1 MIYEILN
8 PKIMKLLKHYYTT
21 FITTLFLLFFGHG
34 VWGQQTIGIYESYAI
49 LNINSAGNTEYDLNA
64 NTGNTDFNNANLGT
78 FLPGTNT
85 LVMAGGIN
93 KTYKCNG
100 GDVFGGNIY
109 YRVYLTSGSAPS
121 FTSLSMGWLSNDPG
135 GCGGNQTWRINNN
148 TTNIISG
155 LAPGAYTIE
164 VYSDAPGNPSTAY
177 ASNNGANYK
186 ATFTVATAWNGSAW
200 SNGAPTSTI
209 DAIIDGDLTTST
221 DIACKDLTI
230 NANRILTISSA
241 NRLTGNGTL
250 TNNGTLTLESGATLV
265 QGTGNTVAGSGT
277 FNVKQALTGAG
288 GATPS
293 GRFWY
298 LGSPVSGATSTALN
312 AAGDNR
318 LWTYSEATQS
328 YTEIT
333 TNGVSMLEMQGH
345 VVRLGASETSVFT
358 GGLLNT
364 GDYPNA
370 SLTNTGTTAP
380 KRGYHLLSNPYPSY
394 LNWKMAYDTVIATNP
409 NISSTIWYRTAT
421 SSGNNTMVFDTYNA
435 TSNLGVNN
443 SIGGVAPSRYIPPM
457 QSFWVYNP
465 NDGNTGSI
473 TFKNSMRSHQAN
485 GGGLKDIEDFPAFA
499 RLNLVDGDFIDQ
511 VVVYT
516 DPNAKNKVDNY
527 DSKKFLLPNKPQVY
541 ATVGDEQLV
550 INGLKSGMAK
560 TIVPLTVELPNT
572 QVYTFE
578 MNESYVENGSV
589 ILEDTQEGVF
599 QDMGIHTTYQFSSDA
614 GVTANRFV
622 LHFLLPTGNTSDSED
637 SQVGINDLT
646 NAQIDVINNQQ
657 GSILV
662 SISSDLQASGEIQ
675 ILDAAGSLI
684 QSKTISDHTTA
695 LAIKQGAGIYFVR
708 VITPLKSEMKKIF
721 IY

>member
-1 MIYEILN
+1 VII
-8 PKIMKLLKHYYTT
+8 PTSG
-21 FITTLFLLFFGHG
+21 ITNFPVATAI
-34 VWGQQTIGIYESYAI
+34 TIA
-49 LNINSAGNTEYDLNA
+49 ADATMTLNA
-64 NTGNTDFNNANLGT
+64 NAQ
-78 FLPGTNT
+78 
-85 LVMAGGIN
+85 
-93 KTYKCNG
+93 
-100 GDVFGGNIY
+100 
-109 YRVYLTSGSAPS
+109 LT
-121 FTSLSMGWLSNDPG
+121 
-135 GCGGNQTWRINNN
+135 
-148 TTNIISG
+148 
-155 LAPGAYTIE
+155 
-164 VYSDAPGNPSTAY
+164 V
-177 ASNNGANYK
+177 
-186 ATFTVATAWNGSAW
+186 
-200 SNGAPTSTI
+200 
-209 DAIIDGDLTTST
+209 
-221 DIACKDLTI
+221 
-230 NANRILTISSA
+230 
-241 NRLTGNGTL
+241 NGTL

-265 QGTGNTVAGSGT
+265 QGTGNTVTGSGT

-288 GATPS
+288 GSTPS
-293 GRFWY
+293 GRHWY
-298 LGSPVSGATSTALN
+298 LGSPVAGATSNVFN

-318 LWTYSEATQS
+318 LWTYSETALA
-328 YTEIT
+328 YNTEIT
-333 TNGVSMLEMQGH
+333 NNSTSLSPMQGC

-364 GDYPNA
+364 GDYTS
-370 SLTNTGTTAP
+370 SLTRTGTTDS
-380 KRGYHLLSNPYPSY
+380 KRGYTLLSNPYPSY
-394 LNWKMAYDTVIATNP
+394 LDWSAAYTAAVATNA

-421 SSGNNTMVFDTYNA
+421 SGGNMVFDIYNA
-435 TSNLGVNN
+435 SSGIIANN
-443 SIGGVAPSRYIPPM
+443 SLGTLTQYIPPM

-465 NDGNTGSI
+465 NDGTSGSL
-473 TFKNSMRSHQAN
+473 TFSNSMRSHQAN
-485 GGGLKDIEDFPAFA
+485 GGLKDIEDFPAFA

-516 DPNAKNKVDNY
+516 EPNAKNKVDNY

-560 TIVPLTVELPNT
+560 TIVPLTVELPNA

-599 QDMGIHTTYQFSSDA
+599 QDMGIHTTYQFSGDA

-637 SQVGINDLT
+637 SQVGINDLS

-684 QSKTISDHTTA
+684 QSKTISAHTTA

>member
-1 MIYEILN
+1 MINYSQSINISGNVNLEIRSLGSGQV
-8 PKIMKLLKHYYTT
+8 KIDDISWTAYSAPTSTTYTT
-21 FITTLFLLFFGHG
+21 
-34 VWGQQTIGIYESYAI
+34 S
-49 LNINSAGNTEYDLNA
+49 
-64 NTGNTDFNNANLGT
+64 
-78 FLPGTNT
+78 
-85 LVMAGGIN
+85 
-93 KTYKCNG
+93 
-100 GDVFGGNIY
+100 
-109 YRVYLTSGSAPS
+109 
-121 FTSLSMGWLSNDPG
+121 
-135 GCGGNQTWRINNN
+135 
-148 TTNIISG
+148 
-155 LAPGAYTIE
+155 
-164 VYSDAPGNPSTAY
+164 
-177 ASNNGANYK
+177 
-186 ATFTVATAWNGSAW
+186 W

-221 DIACKDLTI
+221 DLACKDLTI
-230 NANRILTISSA
+230 NASRILTISSA
-241 NRLTGNGTL
+241 NRLTVNGTL

-277 FNVKQALTGAG
+277 FNVEQALTGETSD
-288 GATPS
+288 GAPS

-298 LGSPVSGATSTALN
+298 LGSPVSTANSGVFN
-312 AAGDNR
+312 AAGNNR
-318 LWTYSEATQS
+318 LWTYSETALA
-328 YTEIT
+328 YNTEIT
-333 TNGVSMLEMQGH
+333 DNTTALSPMQGA
-345 VVRLGASETSVFT
+345 VVRLGASETSIFT

-364 GDYPNA
+364 GDYTS
-370 SLTNTGTTAP
+370 SLTRTGTTDS
-380 KRGYHLLSNPYPSY
+380 KRGYTLLSNPYPSY
-394 LNWKMAYDTVIATNP
+394 LDWSAAYAGATG
-409 NISSTIWYRTAT
+409 ISSTIWYRSYNTTNTA
-421 SSGNNTMVFDTYNA
+421 MVFDTYNVTGSVAA
-435 TSNLGVNN
+435 TN
-443 SIGGVAPSRYIPPM
+443 SSGTTTQYIPPM
-457 QSFWVYNP
+457 QAFWVYNP
-465 NDGNTGSI
+465 TDNTTGSI
-473 TFKNSMRSHQAN
+473 TFSNSMRSHQAN
-485 GGGLKDIEDFPAFA
+485 GGLKDIEDFPAFA

-511 VVVYT
+511 VVVFT
-516 DPNAKNKVDNY
+516 EPNAKNKVDNY

-550 INGLKSGMAK
+550 INGLKSGMVK
-560 TIVPLTVELPNT
+560 TIVPLTVELPNA

-578 MNESYVENGSV
+578 MDESYVENGSV

-599 QDMGIHTTYQFSSDA
+599 QDMGIHTTYQFSGDA

>member
-1 MIYEILN
+1 M
-8 PKIMKLLKHYYTT
+8 
-21 FITTLFLLFFGHG
+21 
-34 VWGQQTIGIYESYAI
+34 
-49 LNINSAGNTEYDLNA
+49 
-64 NTGNTDFNNANLGT
+64 
-78 FLPGTNT
+78 
-85 LVMAGGIN
+85 
-93 KTYKCNG
+93 
-100 GDVFGGNIY
+100 
-109 YRVYLTSGSAPS
+109 
-121 FTSLSMGWLSNDPG
+121 
-135 GCGGNQTWRINNN
+135 
-148 TTNIISG
+148 
-155 LAPGAYTIE
+155 LA
-164 VYSDAPGNPSTAY
+164 
-177 ASNNGANYK
+177 
-186 ATFTVATAWNGSAW
+186 VA
-200 SNGAPTSTI
+200 
-209 DAIIDGDLTTST
+209 
-221 DIACKDLTI
+221 
-230 NANRILTISSA
+230 
-241 NRLTGNGTL
+241 
-250 TNNGTLTLESGATLV
+250 

-288 GATPS
+288 GSTPS

-312 AAGDNR
+312 AAGNNR

-328 YTEIT
+328 YSEII
-333 TNGVSMLEMQGH
+333 TNGVSMSPMQGH

-358 GGLLNT
+358 GGTLNT
-364 GDYPNA
+364 GDYTNA
-370 SLTNTGTTAP
+370 SLTNTGTTAA

-394 LNWKMAYDTVIATNP
+394 LDWSAAYAGATG
-409 NISSTIWYRTAT
+409 ISSTIWYRTAT
-421 SSGNNTMVFDTYNA
+421 SGGTMVFDIYNA
-435 TSNLGVNN
+435 SSGIVANN
-443 SIGGVAPSRYIPPM
+443 SLGTLTQYIPPM

-465 NDGNTGSI
+465 TDGNTGSI
-473 TFKNSMRSHQAN
+473 TFSNSMRSHQAN
-485 GGGLKDIEDFPAFA
+485 GGLKDIEDFPAFA

-516 DPNAKNKVDNY
+516 EPNAKNKVDNY

-560 TIVPLTVELPNT
+560 TIVPLTVELPNA

-614 GVTANRFV
+614 GVIANRFV